1 MLAGISKNMYELRAK
16 KCRLRERYINIR
28 RTLPSDIKKERDNKI
43 CSLLLSLA
51 SYRYSDIILMYFP
64 CKDEV
69 DIKSVIVQALNDG
82 KKVALP
88 KCRKEDRSMQFYF
101 INSLNDLSQKG
112 AFGIPEPSET
122 LPVYNPASDTRPAV
136 CIIPAI
142 VYDKEGFR
150 IGYGKGFYDRYL
162 PSFSGT
168 KIGLSYNDF
177 IIDKVPRGKYDLS
190 ADVLITEK
198 GITAI
203 NTK

>member
-1 MLAGISKNMYELRAK
+1 
-16 KCRLRERYINIR
+16 
-28 RTLPSDIKKERDNKI
+28 
-43 CSLLLSLA
+43 
-51 SYRYSDIILMYFP
+51 MYFP

-69 DIKSVIVQALNDG
+69 DIKSVIIQALNDG

-168 KIGLSYNDF
+168 KIGLAYNDF

>member
-1 MLAGISKNMYELRAK
+1 M
-16 KCRLRERYINIR
+16 
-28 RTLPSDIKKERDNKI
+28 DNKYNEN
-43 CSLLLSLA
+43 LGA
-51 SYRYSDIILMYFP
+51 SSDDR
-64 CKDEV
+64 DEAEDLFLRVV
-69 DIKSVIVQALNDG
+69 DVYKRQ
-82 KKVALP
+82 
-88 KCRKEDRSMQFYF
+88 
-101 INSLNDLSQKG
+101 
-112 AFGIPEPSET
+112 
-122 LPVYNPASDTRPAV
+122 VYNPASDTRPAV

-168 KIGLSYNDF
+168 KIGLAYNDF